1 MAEPTDKF
9 FLSLPRRWE
18 VLAFVLIFGLA
29 LFIRFNH
36 LSADPPNKISFSQD
50 IETDP
55 PQYTIF
61 ARNAVQTGDGNP
73 YQDHRYVTYQYS
85 LVTATSRLVY
95 GALGV
100 GTYQANLVGLL
111 LTLISMLLFY
121 FVVRK
126 GLGNGAA
133 LLAMFFIGINYL
145 GIFFGRRPFLET
157 GMNALFILGLLGLAY
172 GERKVM
178 GHLLFGACFAAA
190 VVFGKI
196 IALGFLGAPVLYYFY
211 RRLFLD
217 DKTAVRQ
224 AIWAAGGFAVVT
236 AIWYFLIF
244 RPNAAML
251 TGYVSEQAFE
261 LYGAP
266 EGLMSV
272 PKFVWKFLSFGK
284 DAVFFDRMPAE
295 GIAAVVVCLILAAH
309 LLRSGAKRIAGE
321 TPRPILILLA
331 GWLISTYLSQMPWN
345 YQPVRYQ
352 TAMIFPLAALTA
364 AGLAYLWHCREKVS
378 LFEKSLPF
386 AAALFVLLLLVAY
399 QVTSAVAVDMG
410 VDFTFREYFFPI
422 AIPVLAVVAIYALIA
437 RFKSPAPMSIPAI
450 IRYAGLALVLLTALG
465 FHAKNYVAWAAEPLY
480 TTRQASRDL
489 GAILSPG
496 AVISGPYAPA
506 LAMENDLG
514 CVINIFGTTRPD
526 SLMFRRY
533 PITHLVL
540 EHSNEEVARQLYPQI
555 MDKAELVCHYY
566 INCRKV
572 SVYRIARRTGNLR
585 AAEYL
590 YSNFET
596 ATRFYDRNQPDSGD
610 AYLRRFL
617 RLNPENITGHL
628 FAGFFELARGNPDSA
643 VTLFSRAAAFSPT
656 DFNLHYLLGKAYI
669 AKADS
674 SGDDTWRF
682 TGQQEI
688 DLATRYDLGYHDFDD
703 YMNEY
708 IRDSLHET
716 TDLQE

>member
-1 MAEPTDKF
+1 MTEPTDKF
-9 FLSLPRRWE
+9 FLSVPRRWE
-18 VLAFVLIFGLA
+18 LVAFVLIFGLA
-29 LFIRFNH
+29 LFLRFNH

-55 PQYTIF
+55 PQYTVY
-61 ARNAVQTGDGNP
+61 ARNAVQTGDWNP

-85 LVTATSRLVY
+85 LVSAVSRLVY
-95 GALGV
+95 GGLGV

-111 LTLISMLLFY
+111 LTLVSLLLFY

-133 LLAMFFIGINYL
+133 LLAMLFIGVNYL

-157 GMNALFILGLLGLAY
+157 GMNALFILGLLCLAY
-172 GERKVM
+172 GQKRTI

-196 IALGFLGAPVLYYFY
+196 IALGFLGAPMLYYFY
-211 RRLFLD
+211 RRFYLD
-217 DKTAVRQ
+217 DKTAVPQ
-224 AIWAAGGFAVVT
+224 AVWATGGFIVV
-236 AIWYFLIF
+236 AGVWYVLIF

-251 TGYVSEQAFE
+251 AGYVSEQAFG

-266 EGLMSV
+266 EGLMSIS
-272 PKFVWKFLSFGK
+272 KFVWKFLTFGK
-284 DAVFFDRMPAE
+284 DAVFFDRMPVE
-295 GIAAVVVCLILAAH
+295 GITAVVVCLILAAQ
-309 LLRSGAKRIAGE
+309 LLKAGAKQTVKE

-352 TAMIFPLAALTA
+352 TAMIFPLGALTA
-364 AGLAYLWHCREKVS
+364 AGIAYLLHCREKVL
-378 LFEKSLPF
+378 LFEKSLSF
-386 AAALFVLLLLVAY
+386 AAVFFVLLLLIAY
-399 QVTSAVAVDMG
+399 QLTSAVTVNQG
-410 VDFTFREYFFPI
+410 IDFTFREYFLPV
-422 AIPVLAVVAIYALIA
+422 AAPVLAAVIIYALTA
-437 RFKSPAPMSIPAI
+437 RFKPPAPLAIPAP
-450 IRYAGLALVLLTALG
+450 IRYGIAALVILAALG
-465 FHAKNYVAWAAEPLY
+465 FHGKNYLAWAAEPLY

-489 GAILSPG
+489 GMILSPG

-506 LAMENDLG
+506 LALENNLG

-540 EHSNEEVARQLYPQI
+540 EHSNEEVARQLYPQVLN
-555 MDKAELVCHYY
+555 KAELVCHYY

-572 SVYRIARRTGNLR
+572 SIYRIARRTGNPR

-590 YSNFET
+590 YSNFEK
-596 ATRFYDRNQPDSGD
+596 ATLFYDRNLPDSGD

-628 FAGFFELARGNPDSA
+628 FAGFFALARGNPDSA

-674 SGDDTWRF
+674 SGDEMWRF
-682 TGQQEI
+682 TGRQEI
-688 DLATRYDLGYHDFDD
+688 DQATRYDLGYHDFDD
-703 YMNEY
+703 YINDY
-708 IRDSLHET
+708 IKDSLDAT
-716 TDLQE
+716 IDSQP

>member
-1 MAEPTDKF
+1 MTEPTDKF

-18 VLAFVLIFGLA
+18 LVAFVLIFGLA
-29 LFIRFNH
+29 LFVRLNH

-55 PQYTIF
+55 PQYTVY
-61 ARNAVQTGDGNP
+61 ARNAVQTGDWNP

-85 LVTATSRLVY
+85 LVSAVSRLVY
-95 GALGV
+95 GWLGV

-111 LTLISMLLFY
+111 LTLLSVLMFY
-121 FVVRK
+121 LVVRK

-133 LLAMFFIGINYL
+133 LLSIFFIAVNYL

-157 GMNALFILGLLGLAY
+157 GMNALFILGLLCLVY
-172 GERKVM
+172 GQNRSI
-178 GHLLFGACFAAA
+178 GHLLFGACFASA

-196 IALGFLGAPVLYYFY
+196 IALGFLGAPILYYFY
-211 RRLFLD
+211 RRFYLD
-217 DKTAVRQ
+217 DKAAVRQ
-224 AIWAAGGFAVVT
+224 AVWAIGGFIVVVGV
-236 AIWYFLIF
+236 WYVLIF
-244 RPNAAML
+244 RPNATML
-251 TGYVSEQAFE
+251 AGYVSEQAFG

-266 EGLMSV
+266 EGLMSIS
-272 PKFVWKFLSFGK
+272 KFVWKFLTFGK
-284 DAVFFDRMPAE
+284 DAVFFDRMPVE
-295 GIAAVVVCLILAAH
+295 GIAAVVVCLILAAQ
-309 LLRSGAKRIAGE
+309 LLKAGAKQTARE

-352 TAMIFPLAALTA
+352 TAMIFPLGALTA
-364 AGLAYLWHCREKVS
+364 AGIAYLLHCREKSS
-378 LFEKSLPF
+378 LFEKSIPF
-386 AAALFVLLLLVAY
+386 AMVFFILLLLVAY
-399 QVTSAVAVDMG
+399 QLASAVTVNLG
-410 VDFTFREYFFPI
+410 IDFTFREYFLPV
-422 AIPVLAVVAIYALIA
+422 AAPVLAVVILYALMA
-437 RFKSPAPMSIPAI
+437 RFKPPASLTIPAP
-450 IRYAGLALVLLTALG
+450 IRYGVVALVILAALG
-465 FHAKNYVAWAAEPLY
+465 FHGKNYLAWAAEPLY

-489 GAILSPG
+489 GMILSPG

-506 LAMENDLG
+506 LALENDLG

-540 EHSNEEVARQLYPQI
+540 EHSNEEVARQLYPQVL
-555 MDKAELVCHYY
+555 DKAELVCHYY

-572 SVYRIARRTGNLR
+572 SIYRIARRTGNPR

-590 YSNFET
+590 YSNFEK
-596 ATRFYDRNQPDSGD
+596 ATRFYDRNLPDSGD

-628 FAGFFELARGNPDSA
+628 FAGFFALARGNPDSA

-674 SGDDTWRF
+674 SGDEMWRF
-682 TGQQEI
+682 TGRQEI

-703 YMNEY
+703 YINDY
-708 IRDSLHET
+708 IKDSLDAT
-716 TDLQE
+716 IDSQL